1 MNTKNT
7 IIVRLLLAF
16 VLSLGWLLPG
26 ASISQAQQFQPA
38 SPLVVRVQTPDYKL
52 TADGV
57 EVAHLD
63 TSVTAGAPQL
73 PLKGI
78 SFELPLTG
86 EYKVSFTSKGERV
99 LDEAVTVKAVP
110 VAALDEIDVAAMQTA
125 GEEITAIPVTDRP
138 DPAIYA
144 VDAFYPASPVV
155 VGEAVQ
161 QGDQRILFAQ
171 VFPFQY
177 NPVTHQLRYY
187 PDIEVTVTV
196 DAATVNP
203 NAKAKQPAEFYQA
216 SATLP
221 GDGILRVHTK
231 ERGFYRLTYTDLS
244 NAGVPVGAGGVNPS
258 SFAMYQKGQPVDI
271 EVRGGQDGVFDAGD
285 LVIFYAIP
293 YDGGR
298 YQDYN
303 IYHFAYGGGVTGAR
317 IGSRT
322 VTTPPTAPTAASV
335 VTQTLRVE
343 NNYYYMTVMPRAD
356 AADHFTDVPLSV
368 TSAASVATRSIS
380 FTPDDMILTGGNTVQ
395 MKVLLFGT
403 TSTGYDPDKYT
414 QVKLNNQ
421 LVGSYF
427 WDGKIEK
434 LITAAVPASWF
445 VSGANQFTLIADRNQ
460 LPTPVDYTFA
470 NDWTDFIYR
479 ATADAE
485 NNAIYIEPQTAF
497 TNPIAVSGFSTS
509 PVRVFDVR
517 DPSHPLQLNGTVAT
531 TSGTALQYWNDTVA
545 NPTYVL
551 FTDAGLRAP
560 GAVERD
566 LPSNWASASNAYD
579 YVAIIGTERSYT
591 GTTALG
597 SQLKA
602 AAQALLNYRAADGFS
617 VVAVDVQDIYDEW
630 SYGRLDPMAIRSFLS
645 NAYFTWSRPPKYV
658 VLVGDGHYDFNKTA
672 AAPAHP
678 LTNLVPPYLDYLDPG
693 LGEVPTDNRYVSVDN
708 ANDNLPNMAIGRI
721 PATTAADVTNITN
734 KIISYESPTTNP
746 NGSWQSRAVY
756 VADDCRNSAGNFHT
770 LNNTLIAGWL
780 SPNYE
785 PRRVYYDPTNGCP
798 NPDYPTADTM
808 RAAIRAEQNQGAFF
822 MQWFGH
828 ASQYRWGYAAS
839 LYNANDPAALNPNT
853 NLVFSMA
860 NACLSGYFVVASVF
874 SNQQSLGENMVLAN
888 GRGSIAD
895 LSPSGLHTGYDLM
908 QLAKGMHLALFTS
921 KTPRVGDAVDYARYY
936 YIQGGTHSVNYAPD
950 VVDTMILFGD
960 PATKLRYPDP
970 LDVITAELQSNRDWL
985 APNQVMTGTLII
997 SGGTPS
1003 ATLPINAVITLPA
1016 ELSAPT
1022 SLSSTT
1028 STPVYNAATRT
1039 ISWTG
1044 NAPGANTILIQF
1056 TSLVQ
1061 PAANVCSSFIVS
1073 SNVTYDGNVQT
1084 ETVTTNL
1091 IVPDVNCSGL
1101 VTVADI
1107 QTIASRWPSVRGD
1120 ALYNPRYDLNAD
1132 DAITVADITADAQ
1145 AWHQ

>member
-1 MNTKNT
+1 MNTKST
-7 IIVRLLLAF
+7 IAGRLLLAF

-26 ASISQAQQFQPA
+26 APVSQAQQLQPA

-57 EVAHLD
+57 EVTRFD
-63 TSVTAGAPQL
+63 TSVAAGAPQL

-110 VAALDEIDVAAMQTA
+110 VPAADEIDVAAMQAA

-144 VDAFYPASPVV
+144 ADAFYPASPVV

-161 QGDQRILFAQ
+161 QGNQRILFAQ

-196 DAATVNP
+196 DPATVNP

-216 SATLP
+216 SAALP
-221 GDGILRVHTK
+221 GDGILRVHTR

-244 NAGVPVGAGGVNPS
+244 NAGVPVGAGGANPS
-258 SFAMYQKGQPVDI
+258 SFAMYYKGQPIDI

-285 LVIFYAIP
+285 LVVFYAIP
-293 YDGGR
+293 YDDGR

-322 VTTPPTAPTAASV
+322 VTTPATAPTAASV
-335 VTQTLRVE
+335 VMQTLRIE
-343 NNYYYMTVMPRAD
+343 NNVYYMHEMSRPD
-356 AADHFTDVPLSV
+356 HADHFTDAVLSV
-368 TSAASVATRSIS
+368 TSSTPTTTKNYS
-380 FTPDDMILTGGNTVQ
+380 FTPDDIVLTGGGTVQ
-395 MKVLLFGT
+395 ANVLLYGT
-403 TSTGYDPDKYT
+403 KNTGFSPDKYT
-414 QVKLNNQ
+414 QLKLNSQ
-421 LVGSYF
+421 AIGSYL
-427 WDGKIEK
+427 WDGMVEQ
-434 LITAAVPASWF
+434 LLTATIPASSF
-445 VSGANQFTLIADRNQ
+445 VDGANQLSLIADRTQ
-460 LPTPVDYTFA
+460 LPIPVDYTFA
-470 NDWTDFIYR
+470 PDWIELLYP
-479 ATADAE
+479 AKADAE
-485 NNAIYIEPQTAF
+485 SNAIYIQPQATFA
-497 TNPIAVSGFSTS
+497 NPIAVSGFSTS

-517 DPSHPLQLNGTVAT
+517 DASHPLQLNGPAAT
-531 TSGTALQYWNDTVA
+531 ASGTVLQYWNDSVT
-545 NPTYVL
+545 NPAYML
-551 FTDAGLRAP
+551 FTDAALRAP
-560 GAVERD
+560 GAIERD
-566 LPSNWASASNAYD
+566 LPSNWASASNAYN
-579 YVAIIGTERSYT
+579 YVAIVGTERTYT

-602 AAQALLNYRAADGFS
+602 AAQALLNYRATDGFS
-617 VVAVDVQDIYDEW
+617 VVAIDVQDIYDEW
-630 SYGRLDPMAIRSFLS
+630 SHGRMDPMAIRSFLS
-645 NAYFTWSRPPKYV
+645 NAYFTWSTPPEYV
-658 VLVGDGHYDFNKTA
+658 VLVGDGHYDFNKTITS
-672 AAPAHP
+672 PVQVLP
-678 LTNLVPPYLDYLDPG
+678 NLIPPYLSDLDPSW
-693 LGEVPTDNRYVSVDN
+693 GEVPADNRYVSVDS
-708 ANDNLPNMAIGRI
+708 ASDNLPNMAIGRI
-721 PATTAADVTNITN
+721 PAVTAADVTKVVN
-734 KIISYESPTTNP
+734 KIIAYENPITNP
-746 NGSWQSRAVY
+746 GGNWQSRAIY
-756 VADDCRNSAGNFHT
+756 VADDCRNSAGNFHVY
-770 LNNTLIAGWL
+770 NNTLITDWL
-780 SPNYE
+780 DPSYDS
-785 PRRVYYDPTNGCP
+785 RTAYYDPSNTCP
-798 NPDYPTADTM
+798 YPDYQTSDAM
-808 RAAIRAEQNQGAFF
+808 RTAIRAEQNQGAFF

-828 ASQYRWGYAAS
+828 ASEYRWGYSAS
-839 LYNANDPAALNPNT
+839 VYNFNDPAALNPNT
-853 NLVFSMA
+853 NLVFSVA
-860 NACLSGYFVVASVF
+860 NACLSGYFVVASAF
-874 SNQQSLGENMVLAN
+874 QNKQSMGENMVLAD

-908 QLAKGMHLALFTS
+908 QLARGMHLALFTS
-921 KTPRVGDAVDYARYY
+921 KIPRVGDVADYARYY
-936 YIQGGTHSVNYAPD
+936 YIQGGTHSVNYAAD

-970 LDVITAELQSNRDWL
+970 LDTLTTALESNRDWL
-985 APNQVMTGTLII
+985 APSHVMTGTLII

-1003 ATLPINAVITLPA
+1003 ATLPINAVITLPP

-1028 STPVYNAATRT
+1028 STPVYNAAART

-1044 NAPGANTILIQF
+1044 DAPGANTIIVQF
-1056 TSLVQ
+1056 TSVVQ
-1061 PAANVCSSFIVS
+1061 PAANICSNFLVS
-1073 SNVTYDGNVQT
+1073 SDVIYDGHTQT
-1084 ETVTTNL
+1084 ETVATNL

-1107 QTIASRWPSVRGD
+1107 QTVASRWPSVRGD

-1132 DAITVADITADAQ
+1132 DAITIADIVADAE
-1145 AWHQ
+1145 AWH